1 MTIGRFGLTKEC
13 EKCGEWTE
21 PMAGPG
27 ERLMLCK
34 LKACWKCAGD
44 LVLDGDEWRCW
55 QCGHYYYPKPL
66 FSDLSPDVADAER
79 HRTVAGRMIAVHGRA
94 GRRAARDI
102 NSVIAAKDRSD
113 HRWWARNQSIIRFL
127 DEGRTVREISAL
139 IGRGQRQI
147 RVIRERLND
156 LRTDDLDSRSI
167 A

>member
-1 MTIGRFGLTKEC
+1 
-13 EKCGEWTE
+13 
-21 PMAGPG
+21 MAGPG
-27 ERLMLCK
+27 ERLMLCQ
-34 LKACWKCAGD
+34 LKACSKCAGD

-55 QCGHYYYPKPL
+55 QCGHYYYPKRPL
-66 FSDLSPDVADAER
+66 SDLSPGVTEAKLPRTMADR
-79 HRTVAGRMIAVHGRA
+79 MTTVRERA

-102 NSVIAAKDRSD
+102 NSVIAAKDRSE
-113 HRWWARNQSIIRFL
+113 HRWWTRNQNIIQFL